1 MSRKIIIVTLCAG
14 ALWLTAC
21 SGSGNGATEKEAQ
34 ASGEAGH
41 KEEHENPNTVTF
53 SQNQINSIGIRIGG
67 IETKQLTSS
76 LKTNGTLRVPNQN
89 KATVNS
95 LYSGVIRTLLVQPG
109 NTVNKGQ
116 VIATISNPSFVQSQS
131 EYLSV
136 MTRLKLAEQEVTRQ
150 RELTAG
156 NAGAL
161 KNLQAAET
169 AFKTLQTEKST
180 LGQQIRMMG
189 INPEQLSNG
198 KLISSL
204 SVLSPISGVVSDVK
218 VQIGSYVDLTSP
230 IADIVDNSQLH
241 LDLFVYEKDLSKL
254 REGQTIHFTL
264 TNNPGKEYD
273 AEIFSLGSTFEGE
286 SKAVTVHAKV
296 KGDKAGL
303 IDGMNIT
310 AIISL
315 EKATVQAIPTDAI
328 VNYQGQDYIF
338 FVTDEHAEDEHHQGA
353 ESGHD
358 HSSGET
364 HDHTE
369 EGGKKAESNHGT
381 GMTFE
386 KIPVVKGTTDIGY
399 TEITL
404 LKEIPAGSKIV
415 VKGAFFVLA
424 KMTNAGEGHEH

>member
-1 MSRKIIIVTLCAG
+1 MSRKIIITTLCAG

-21 SGSGNGATEKEAQ
+21 SGSGPGKGAAGKEA
-34 ASGEAGH
+34 AANGEGSH

-53 SQNQINSIGIRIGG
+53 SPEQIKSIGISTGI
-67 IETKQLTSS
+67 IETKQLSFS

-89 KATVNS
+89 KATINS
-95 LYSGVIRTLLVQPG
+95 LYNGVIKTLLIQPG
-109 NTVNKGQ
+109 NTVKKGQ
-116 VIATISNPSFVQSQS
+116 VIATLSNPSFVQSQS
-131 EYLSV
+131 EYLAV

-150 RELTAG
+150 QELTAG

-169 AFKTLQTEKST
+169 AYKTLQTQRST
-180 LGQQIRMMG
+180 LSQQIRMMG
-189 INPEQLSNG
+189 INPDQLSNG
-198 KLISSL
+198 RLIADL
-204 SVLSPISGVVSDVK
+204 SVRSPINGVVSNVA

-254 REGQTIHFTL
+254 KEGQTIHFTL

-273 AEIFSLGSTFEGE
+273 AQIFSLGSTFEGE

-296 KGDKAGL
+296 KGDKTGL

-315 EKATVQAIPTDAI
+315 QKATVQAIPTEAI
-328 VNYQGQDYIF
+328 VNHQGQDYVF
-338 FVTDEHAEDEHHQGA
+338 MVTDEHAEAEHHQ
-353 ESGHD
+353 ESEAGHD
-358 HSSGET
+358 HNAGEP
-364 HDHTE
+364 HDHKEKDTPAA
-369 EGGKKAESNHGT
+369 GHGI
-381 GMTFE
+381 TFE
-386 KIPVVKGTTDIGY
+386 KVPVVKGTTDVGY

-404 LKEIPAGSKIV
+404 LKEIPAASKIV

-424 KMTNAGEGHEH
+424 KMTNAGESHEH

>member
-1 MSRKIIIVTLCAG
+1 MK
-14 ALWLTAC
+14 
-21 SGSGNGATEKEAQ
+21 
-34 ASGEAGH
+34 
-41 KEEHENPNTVTF
+41 
-53 SQNQINSIGIRIGG
+53 SIGINIGA

-95 LYSGVIRTLLVQPG
+95 LYSGVVKTLLIQPG
-109 NTVNKGQ
+109 NTVKKGQ

-131 EYLSV
+131 EYLAV
-136 MTRLKLAEQEVTRQ
+136 ITRLKLAEQEVTRQ

-161 KNLQAAET
+161 KNLQAAESE
-169 AFKTLQTEKST
+169 FKTLQTQKST

-198 KLISSL
+198 KLISDL
-204 SVLSPISGVVSDVK
+204 AVRSPINGVVSNVA

-230 IADIVDNSQLH
+230 IADMVDNSQLH

-254 REGQTIHFTL
+254 KEGQTIHFTL

-273 AEIFSLGSTFEGE
+273 AEIYSLGSTFEGE

-296 KGDKAGL
+296 KGDKTGL

-315 EKATVQAIPTDAI
+315 QKATVQAIPTDAI
-328 VNYQGQDYIF
+328 VSYQGQDYIF
-338 FVTDEHAEDEHHQGA
+338 IVTDEHAEDEHHQGA
-353 ESGHD
+353 EAGHD
-358 HSSGET
+358 HAEEP
-364 HDHTE
+364 HDHKE
-369 EGGKKAESNHGT
+369 QAAAGHGT
-381 GMTFE
+381 GITFE
-386 KIPVVKGTTDIGY
+386 KVPVVKGTTDIGY

-404 LKEIPAGSKIV
+404 LKEIPAGAKIV
-415 VKGAFFVLA
+415 AKGAFFVLA
-424 KMTNAGEGHEH
+424 KMTNAGESHEH